1 MTTHQEHSELK
12 LFVMRLIRPNRK
24 HLNFAK

>member
-1 MTTHQEHSELK
+1 MTTHREHSELK
-12 LFVMRLIRPNRK
+12 LFMMRLIRFDRK